1 MQLQLQ
7 LQVEYSRETAAAGA
21 ATLRPISKDAS
32 RLCLQLQTACSGIPQ
47 HRGLEELAPVGL
59 HACTEMEIES
69 GKDGGGDRGV
79 GVIVDSTR
87 RWSVLWIKWGGSGVS
102 GHISAR
108 GRCVHTE
115 WHTHAHV
122 WDLSWRVW
130 VSATLPQTAGKF
142 THGVHDVYTWKARV
156 SNRRVQAAGT
166 VGVLACKAW
175 CCAHLFSQAS
185 SLSARTSTWSSCLKP
200 QQSSSIDT

>member
-1 MQLQLQ
+1 
-7 LQVEYSRETAAAGA
+7 
-21 ATLRPISKDAS
+21 
-32 RLCLQLQTACSGIPQ
+32 
-47 HRGLEELAPVGL
+47 
-59 HACTEMEIES
+59 MEIES

-79 GVIVDSTR
+79 GVIVDSTSLER
-87 RWSVLWIKWGGSGVS
+87 VVDQMGGSGVS

-122 WDLSWRVW
+122 WDLSWHVW

-156 SNRRVQAAGT
+156 SNGRVQAVGT